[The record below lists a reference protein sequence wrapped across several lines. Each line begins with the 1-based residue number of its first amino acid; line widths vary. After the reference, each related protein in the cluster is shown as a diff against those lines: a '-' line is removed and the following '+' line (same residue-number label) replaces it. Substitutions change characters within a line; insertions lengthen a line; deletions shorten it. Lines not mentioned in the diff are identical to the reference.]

1 MKMMR
6 WVKPVM
12 IGLSGLMAVLTGFS
26 LLLPDH
32 VMTSKW
38 VRTGAPRDSVI
49 ARVSD
54 LRSWPSWNLLLK
66 DAMDISVNDSTLSW
80 TSARGPENLIRID
93 TVNEKGVS
101 TTLTL
106 QGARPFIS
114 GFAIEMRDPKEDS
127 VQVVWYII
135 EELKWY
141 PWEKFYGMMAADMK
155 GPLMDA
161 SLGKLREQLEGIR
174 SPDPSR

>member
-1 MKMMR
+1 MR
-6 WVKPVM
+6 RWIKPVI
-12 IGLSGLMAVLTGFS
+12 IGLLGLFAVLMGFS

-49 ARVSD
+49 ARVGD
-54 LRSWPSWNLLLK
+54 LHSWPSWNLLLR
-66 DAMDISVNDSTLSW
+66 DAVDISISDSTLSW
-80 TSARGPENLIRID
+80 TSPRGTYNRIRID

-101 TTLTL
+101 TSITLNDS
-106 QGARPFIS
+106 RPFIS
-114 GFAIEMRDPKEDS
+114 GFAIEQRNPSEDS

-155 GPLMDA
+155 GPLMEA
-161 SLGKLREQLEGIR
+161 SLRNLSSQFAGRRE
-174 SPDPSR
+174 

>member
-1 MKMMR
+1 MGRWTKPLIIGVAGLFAVMM
-6 WVKPVM
+6 
-12 IGLSGLMAVLTGFS
+12 GFS

-38 VRTGAPRDSVI
+38 VKVSAPKDSVI
-49 ARVSD
+49 TVVRN
-54 LRSWPSWNLLLK
+54 LREWPSWNLLLQ
-66 DAMDISVNDSTLSW
+66 DATQVEVKDSTLSW
-80 TSARGPENLIRID
+80 TSARGTHNSMRVD
-93 TVNEKGVS
+93 TVNEVGVS

-106 QGARPFIS
+106 NDSRPFIS
-114 GFAIEMRDPKEDS
+114 GFAVEKRDPAEDS

-155 GPLMDA
+155 GPLMQA
-161 SLGKLREQLEGIR
+161 SLEKLKTKF
-174 SPDPSR
+174 

>member
-1 MKMMR
+1 MMR
-6 WVKPVM
+6 WIKPLL
-12 IGLSGLMAVLTGFS
+12 IGLSGLGAVLTGIS

-38 VRTGAPRDSVI
+38 VRTGASKDSVI
-49 ARVSD
+49 ARVAD
-54 LRSWPSWNLLLK
+54 LRSWPSWNLLLR
-66 DAMDISVNDSTLSW
+66 DAVDISISDSTLSW
-80 TSARGPENLIRID
+80 TSARGTRNSVRID

-101 TTLTL
+101 TSVTLN
-106 QGARPFIS
+106 ASRPFIS
-114 GFAIEMRDPKEDS
+114 GFAIEKRDPAEDS

-155 GPLMDA
+155 GPLMQA
-161 SLGKLREQLEGIR
+161 SLERLREQGEGR
-174 SPDPSR
+174 R